1 MKGQMIKKLLVATML
16 TATLAT
22 NIPTVNVDALE
33 KENSVEN
40 PILVPV
46 PKSVEY
52 LDNILSVTN
61 SVNIKGQ
68 DVADPD
74 ALNELINY
82 LEDNSISVNET
93 YQEGS
98 TTFIIGEE
106 DDSVEGMDSIRTIL
120 MSPRCS
126 IESFN
131 CPTSCH

>member
-106 DDSVEGMDSIRTIL
+106 DRKSVV
-120 MSPRCS
+120 
-126 IESFN
+126 
-131 CPTSCH
+131 

>member
-82 LEDNSISVNET
+82 
-93 YQEGS
+93 
-98 TTFIIGEE
+98 
-106 DDSVEGMDSIRTIL
+106 
-120 MSPRCS
+120 
-126 IESFN
+126 
-131 CPTSCH
+131 